1 MARDVVFTAR
11 TKRPANV
18 ALRTKRR
25 AGTDGLA
32 TALGAAEATPM
43 PRAADTPLGF
53 VALREEVMRALRSAG
68 GRPGLP
74 DTERRK
80 IPVTETAWLAVSQA
94 AERMAAPGFHPS
106 PAQVASVILE
116 LAVRD
121 MPQMARRVEQTL
133 RAPTAPDC

>member
-1 MARDVVFTAR
+1 MARDVVVSAR

-25 AGTDGLA
+25 VGTDGLA
-32 TALGAAEATPM
+32 NALGAAEATPV
-43 PRAADTPLGF
+43 PDAADTPLGF
-53 VALREEVMRALRSAG
+53 VALREEVMRALRSTG

-106 PAQVASVILE
+106 PDRKSTRLNSSHMSISYAAFCLKK
-116 LAVRD
+116 
-121 MPQMARRVEQTL
+121 
-133 RAPTAPDC
+133 

>member
-1 MARDVVFTAR
+1 MARDVVVSAR
-11 TKRPANV
+11 TKRPPNV

-25 AGTDGLA
+25 VGTDGLA
-32 TALGAAEATPM
+32 NAPGAAEATPV
-43 PRAADTPLGF
+43 PDAADTPLGF
-53 VALREEVMRALRSAG
+53 VALRGAGMRALRSTGA
-68 GRPGLP
+68 RPGLP

-106 PAQVASVILE
+106 SAQVAGVILE

-133 RAPTAPDC
+133 GVPISPEC